1 MLAPSLRLLAC
12 TEKAAGEASQ
22 ISEVVTRPM
31 RLPPA
36 LAACA
41 AVRTGFPSGPTPM
54 APIVVLT
61 PVDIADAVA
70 AESVAN
76 ASYGCV
82 VSRPIVPC
90 FSTVSVIA

>member
-1 MLAPSLRLLAC
+1 
-12 TEKAAGEASQ
+12 
-22 ISEVVTRPM
+22 
-31 RLPPA
+31 
-36 LAACA
+36 
-41 AVRTGFPSGPTPM
+41 M

-82 VSRPIVPC
+82 VNRPIVPC
-90 FSTVSVIA
+90 FSTVSVIAYGWFLSAWLE